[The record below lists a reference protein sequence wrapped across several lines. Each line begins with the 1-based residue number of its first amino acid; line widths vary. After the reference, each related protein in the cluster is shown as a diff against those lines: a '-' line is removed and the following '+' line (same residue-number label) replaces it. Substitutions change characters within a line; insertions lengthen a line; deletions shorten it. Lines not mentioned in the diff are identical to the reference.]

1 MRNVDKLVKLCEE
14 IHVRAKEKQLCIQV
28 GVVAEQYIQRCV
40 LTVSNEN
47 GLKIPYVHEQTETSI
62 LGFYS
67 LHYSVNP
74 CGIDSVARPV
84 TPVKQACTQLAFYV
98 ISSSICEL
106 LMFSY
111 HNYYYPNFV
120 CVVDSCQRE
129 NKARAHA
136 ITKASGLK
144 TLVHGT
150 VCKSYKAVA
159 LQAIGHHRVREHVL
173 CLLKRDLQK

>member
-1 MRNVDKLVKLCEE
+1 
-14 IHVRAKEKQLCIQV
+14 
-28 GVVAEQYIQRCV
+28 
-40 LTVSNEN
+40 
-47 GLKIPYVHEQTETSI
+47 
-62 LGFYS
+62 
-67 LHYSVNP
+67 
-74 CGIDSVARPV
+74 
-84 TPVKQACTQLAFYV
+84 
-98 ISSSICEL
+98 
-106 LMFSY
+106 MFSY

-150 VCKSYKAVA
+150 VRKSYKAVA

-173 CLLKRDLQK
+173 CLLKRDLQKDLVRLCAKRSNSLLRGTSVEAVNSFTWDAFSEELVAKWPTLFAVLNACVNVKQRK